1 MKKILI
7 FVGYLL
13 LIISLNLY
21 GKDMEGENK
30 MEKDIDFG
38 LTINNK
44 YFPVPITL
52 EKLIKD
58 GWKISDETPYF
69 LNPLVGEDYY
79 EVRKDWSLSED
90 KKSIIKGGKIIRL
103 LEKDGIFLEVTITNQ
118 NISENDEQYQKIEEG
133 VVNSILVF
141 YNKMINSIKLN
152 NRELR
157 DLTPDILIKD
167 YSLNDGWQHIPTN
180 YRNHPEFGIS
190 TEYTI
195 DNNKRSIS
203 IYFDLENKPFKVEI
217 LNETP
222 LKNIEN

>member
-118 NISENDEQYQKIEEG
+118 NISEDDEQYQKIEEG

>member
-21 GKDMEGENK
+21 GKDMEVENK

-195 DNNKRSIS
+195 DNNKRSVS

>member
-203 IYFDLENKPFKVEI
+203 VYFDLENKPFKVEI

>member
-21 GKDMEGENK
+21 GKDMEVENK

-203 IYFDLENKPFKVEI
+203 VYFDLENKPFKVEI

>member
-44 YFPVPITL
+44 YFPVSITL

-118 NISENDEQYQKIEEG
+118 NISEDDEQYQKIEEG

-152 NRELR
+152 NRELK
-157 DLTPDILIKD
+157 DLTPDILIED

-195 DNNKRSIS
+195 DNNKRSVS

>member
-1 MKKILI
+1 MKKVLI

-58 GWKISDETPYF
+58 GWKISDKTPYF

-103 LEKDGIFLEVTITNQ
+103 LEKDGLFLEVTITNQ
-118 NISENDEQYQKIEEG
+118 NISEDDEKYQKIEEG

-141 YNKMINSIKLN
+141 YNKVINSIKLN

-167 YSLNDGWQHIPTN
+167 YSLNDGWEHIPTN